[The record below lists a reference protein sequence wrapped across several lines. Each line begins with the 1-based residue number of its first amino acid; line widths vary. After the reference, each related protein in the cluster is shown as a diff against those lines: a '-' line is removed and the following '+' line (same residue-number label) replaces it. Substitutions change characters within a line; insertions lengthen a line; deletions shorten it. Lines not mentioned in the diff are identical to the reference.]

1 MTLPT
6 PPHAFE
12 GDTALPPIEQL
23 LPHRGTMLLL
33 DSVSAFGDES
43 LTAHASVR
51 GDAWYADRAGAM
63 PAWIGVELMAQAI
76 AAHVGLLAMR
86 AGESVKPGVLLG
98 TRRYEARMPAFPCG
112 AQLHIT
118 INEVLRSE
126 EGHGAYACT
135 IGHEDAMCAEAIVK
149 VYQPRNFQTFIEEAF
164 KP

>member
-6 PPHAFE
+6 STHALE

-23 LPHRGTMLLL
+23 VPHRGTMLLL
-33 DSVSAFGDES
+33 DSVSAFDDES
-43 LTAHASVR
+43 LTAYASVR
-51 GDAWYADRAGAM
+51 SDAWYADREGAM

-86 AGESVKPGVLLG
+86 AGENVRPGVLLG
-98 TRRYEARMPAFPCG
+98 TRRYEARMPAFPGG
-112 AQLHIT
+112 AQLCIT
-118 INEVLRSE
+118 IKEVLRSE

-135 IGHEDAMCAEAIVK
+135 IGHEGALCAEAIVK